1 MSGLEELLANATPG
15 PWSIDRRFASHL
27 AVYGRVIEGV
37 ARTLVTEI
45 DISYDVPF
53 DRAECENDARLI
65 ALAPDLARLA
75 LDMGEALRAAW
86 DEDRWDEFL
95 EMDTTSLL
103 ARLDGLAAGKE
114 TAE

>member
-15 PWSIDRRFASHL
+15 PWRASMAAVFAGEESIAACRGDDFA
-27 AVYGRVIEGV
+27 RV
-37 ARTLVTEI
+37 
-45 DISYDVPF
+45 DS
-53 DRAECENDARLI
+53 DARLI